1 MSVYVPP
8 CEVLNEERREK
19 KTIKEIRDVR
29 TVSYSCFV
37 VVVRVDS
44 YRRVLL
50 VDTSRDLPSLL
61 NLFFNPGR

>member
-1 MSVYVPP
+1 MSVYVPL